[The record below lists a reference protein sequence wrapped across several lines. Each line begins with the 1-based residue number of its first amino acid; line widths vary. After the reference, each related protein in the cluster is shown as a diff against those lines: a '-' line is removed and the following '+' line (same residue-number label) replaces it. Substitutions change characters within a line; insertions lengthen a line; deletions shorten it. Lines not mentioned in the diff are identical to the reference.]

1 MNFADLINAL
11 LTAKNREGIREEN
24 HGLVA
29 VIENYLARLKKEECA
44 FDFLDG
50 FAWGL
55 LTSFTVTDAERR
67 ELWEDL
73 MERKY
78 GKGWK
83 KTEDADGTGDCEKT
97 L

>member
-1 MNFADLINAL
+1 MKFADLINNL

-24 HGLVA
+24 YCEMLQT
-29 VIENYLARLKKEECA
+29 IKKEECA

-50 FAWGL
+50 FTWGL

-83 KTEDADGTGDCEKT
+83 KTEDADGTGDCEKA

>member
-1 MNFADLINAL
+1 MKFADLINAL

-29 VIENYLARLKKEECA
+29 VIEYYLAKLKKEECA
-44 FDFLDG
+44 LDFLDG
-50 FAWGL
+50 FSWGL
-55 LTSFTVTDAERR
+55 LTSFTVTKEERE

-73 MERKY
+73 MERKF
-78 GKGWK
+78 GKGWD
-83 KTEDADGTGDCEKT
+83 KTKDVDGTGDCEKT